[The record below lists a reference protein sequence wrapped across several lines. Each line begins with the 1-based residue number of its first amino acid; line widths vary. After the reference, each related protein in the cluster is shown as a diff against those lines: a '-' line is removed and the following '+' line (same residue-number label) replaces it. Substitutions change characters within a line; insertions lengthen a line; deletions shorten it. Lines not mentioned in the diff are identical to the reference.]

1 MSKNIKR
8 RRFRDRTGD
17 LIKYLIDSNV
27 LTTREIKRD
36 GLKPKDIKIVVN
48 EDDVVPQSIIDTIR
62 ANVEAKIARKEVKQ
76 LETKKDTTWGDIV
89 KMVWDNKD
97 LLQKVGK
104 DIFKGM
110 TTEEQQPP
118 IASVI
123 ERDDEGKHDKLVVET
138 GEIKLSPLEFG
149 KLKED
154 VNIGKIERARTQEFV
169 PAVEYGEIKTSPMEY
184 GEIKQTINH
193 GRITRHVP
201 EVQYSFITGEIEPRP
216 MLRGLSAVSN
226 DISEIK
232 RAITANAQLQIEP
245 FRIDPMRQIQADV
258 TEGSLTY
265 PFFVGLEDRRYPV
278 NAPIH
283 QVMSDYPNLDL
294 VDMYGLQLER
304 MRPEDLL
311 SD

>member
-245 FRIDPMRQIQADV
+245 FRIDPMRQIQVDV